1 LTENDDKLQRTI
13 MFLTKDYLPSKPN
26 TSDLHNKTTET
37 IDGPGRFSDIS
48 LKNPSIK
55 APRKHL
61 EGVKVTVLKEQK
73 SVVFKAPWQP

>member
-1 LTENDDKLQRTI
+1 

-26 TSDLHNKTTET
+26 TSDLHTTET
-37 IDGPGRFSDIS
+37 LDGPGRFSDIS

-61 EGVKVTVLKEQK
+61 EGVKVGVAKDPVK
-73 SVVFKAPWQP
+73 PVAFKAPW